1 MRSLLRA
8 AVVVAAGLLAPAL
21 TAAAQ
26 AQPDL
31 QEPQR
36 PRIGLALGGG
46 SARGLAHVGVL
57 TWLDEH
63 RIPVDVIAGTSM
75 GALIGSTMATGM
87 TPDEAW
93 AMLAATDW
101 AGMLAPDSPFRDK
114 TFRRKEDARA
124 FPSVLQFGLK
134 HGFTLPTG
142 FSPAQQAS
150 LLFDRVALPYAE
162 LTRFSDLPIPFA
174 CVATDLRTSTAVVLD
189 AGRLDEALRA
199 TMAIPGLFMPVR
211 IGDHVLVDGGILN
224 NVPADVVKTMGADIV
239 IAVDVGR
246 DLNRP
251 KKSGTLFEVLAETLD
266 VVMRA
271 PLIDVLASADLVITP
286 DLRDLTGAHFG
297 RVTEFVNRGYDAAEA
312 HRDRL
317 LPYALSVDDYQAH
330 LAARTARRRTR
341 VPTPQFLTIE
351 GVSGAQKAVIRRQLR
366 RHVGHPIDADALERD
381 LTLLTG
387 SDRYDTITYRIGTAG
402 GRQGLIVTA
411 REKTYAPPYL
421 DAALDIRNAES
432 STVSAALRGRLTF
445 FDVLTPGSETRLDLG
460 LGQTTHAGA
469 EWFLAIGSRGF
480 FMAPRA
486 SYTRHYENLFAND
499 EFMAEYKRETRT
511 GAIDLGYTSG
521 RSLELRA
528 GYVWERVDGAVRLG
542 EPLLPEV
549 SGRQGYWRAQITFDG
564 QSSPVVPRRG
574 LYARA
579 SLRRFTDSVRIEDP
593 DTLVASR
600 EPDDMMIADIQTS
613 YFTPVSR
620 RGRVFVS
627 GGAGWSFHDRTSL
640 NAFTLGG
647 PLELGAL
654 RRDALR
660 GSNFAVGSVGYLHE
674 VARIVEGVV
683 GRLYAGA
690 WVENGTAFERVAEA
704 QLHTNV
710 SGGFIMETVVG
721 PAFVLGSVGTDGKS
735 RVYIGLGPIFRR

>member
-21 TAAAQ
+21 AASVA
-26 AQPDL
+26 AQPDVQQPL
-31 QEPQR
+31 R

-46 SARGLAHVGVL
+46 SARGLAHIGVL

-63 RIPVDVIAGTSM
+63 RIPVDLIGGTSM
-75 GALIGSTMATGM
+75 GALIGSTLATGM

-93 AMLAATDW
+93 AMLATMDW

-134 HGFTLPTG
+134 NGFTLPTG

-150 LLFDRVALPYAE
+150 LLFDRVALPYYD
-162 LTRFSDLPIPFA
+162 LDRFSDLPIPFA
-174 CVATDLRTSTAVVLD
+174 CVATDLQTSDAVVLD
-189 AGRLDEALRA
+189 SGRLEEALRA

-211 IGDHVLVDGGILN
+211 IGDRVLVDGGILN
-224 NVPADVVKTMGADIV
+224 NVPADVVKAMGADIV

-271 PLIDVLASADLVITP
+271 PLRRALASADLVIAP
-286 DLRDLTGAHFG
+286 DLRNLTGAHFG
-297 RVTEFVNRGYDAAEA
+297 RVSEFVNRGYDAAEA
-312 HRDRL
+312 HRSWL
-317 LPYALSVDDYQAH
+317 LQYALSVDDYRAH
-330 LAARTARRRTR
+330 LAARAARRRAG
-341 VPTPQFLTIE
+341 VPTPEFLTID
-351 GVSGAQKAVIRRQLR
+351 GVSGAQADVIRRQLR
-366 RHVGHPIDADALERD
+366 RHVGHPIDTAALDRD

-387 SDRYDTITYRIGTAG
+387 SDRYDTVTYRLGRVG
-402 GRQGLIVTA
+402 GRHGLIVTA

-421 DAALDIRNAES
+421 QAALDIQNAES

-445 FDVLTPGSETRLDLG
+445 FDVLTSGSETRLDLG

-469 EWFLAIGSRGF
+469 EWALALGSRGF
-480 FMAPRA
+480 FVAPRA
-486 SYTRHYENLFAND
+486 SYTRHYENLFADD

-511 GAIDLGYTSG
+511 GAIDIGYTTG

-542 EPLLPEV
+542 EPLLPDV
-549 SGRQGYWRAQITFDG
+549 SGRQGYWRAQVTFDG

-574 LYARA
+574 LYARVG
-579 SLRRFTDSVRIEDP
+579 LRRFTESVRMEDP
-593 DTLVASR
+593 DTLIASR
-600 EPDDMMIADIQTS
+600 EPDDMMIGDIQGS
-613 YFTPVSR
+613 YFKTVG
-620 RGRVFVS
+620 RGGRIFVS

-640 NAFTLGG
+640 NAFRLGG
-647 PLELGAL
+647 PLELSAWQ
-654 RRDALR
+654 RDAVR
-660 GSNFAVGSVGYLHE
+660 GSNFALANIGYLHE
-674 VARIVEGVV
+674 IARIVEGVV

-690 WVENGTAFERVAEA
+690 WVENGTAFERVADA
-704 QLHTNV
+704 RLRTNV

-721 PAFVLGSVGTDGKS
+721 PAFVLGSVGTDGKA